1 MRAALL
7 ALLPLLALAACRQ
20 APGELLLSD
29 AWIREAP
36 ADGPMAG
43 YLRIDNGLPEALR
56 CDKASSPDFGAVEI
70 HRSALENG
78 MSRMLRDQVIE
89 VPARSQALL
98 QPGDYHLMLFR
109 PQRALKAGDSAT
121 ITLLCGSRHASAE
134 FTVRAP

>member
-1 MRAALL
+1 
-7 ALLPLLALAACRQ
+7 
-20 APGELLLSD
+20 
-29 AWIREAP
+29 
-36 ADGPMAG
+36 MAG
-43 YLRIDNGLPEALR
+43 YLRIDNGLPEDLR

-78 MSRMLRDQVIE
+78 MARMLRDQVIE
-89 VPARSQALL
+89 IPARGQALL

-109 PQRALKAGDSAT
+109 PQRPLKAGDSAS